1 MMSTELMPIFSK
13 ENWAEM
19 IRLKFSPPKRKKL
32 NFGFF
37 CRFLAV
43 SIFSTGFVYA
53 DENVPANGE
62 VKETLIE
69 QEQAVSVTAS
79 DLVNILRSHPSYI
92 ASVEAFCTRVFGV
105 NVSKSTYFPKL
116 SLSLSSGDKMVDK
129 TTRSDEFG
137 GVNSPEYDGKGTD
150 ATLVLRQLVY
160 DWGVTPRDIKI
171 SSGKALRANLERYQV
186 LNTVLSQMLQLVF
199 DYDRFAYS
207 VSRFEEL
214 VTLTDELVKNAETK
228 YKRGSGTLT
237 EVKELRLHMLERET
251 RLKSASLD
259 LGLAEKNLTKV
270 YGIGVDLASGVKAH
284 YLQHRPE
291 FPKTGDFTKSLAYRL
306 NLRDI
311 NNAQIELAKITRS
324 RFPKI
329 EAEITGRAWDLQ
341 EEQDCGDVIGIS
353 SLGSPQR
360 ILNDCTSSEVTG
372 RLLLTMPLYDGGEKT
387 NQHRVV
393 RSELKQFRAKQN
405 ASRRDYDRQSAEY
418 IRQIA
423 DFARRDSELT
433 DQREA
438 LVSRIS
444 DLQRLQ
450 SLTQADIALI
460 STLIARQID
469 LEIEIRNNKNS
480 LEVARGQILDL
491 NDSIRESLGLNFKKP
506 ECEF

>member
-1 MMSTELMPIFSK
+1 MELMPIFFK
-13 ENWAEM
+13 ENCAEM
-19 IRLKFSPPKRKKL
+19 TRLKFFPPKRKKL
-32 NFGFF
+32 NLGFF

-43 SIFSTGFVYA
+43 SIFSAGFVYA
-53 DENVPANGE
+53 DENVTANGE
-62 VKETLIE
+62 VKESLLE
-69 QEQAVSVTAS
+69 QERAVSVTAS
-79 DLVNILRSHPSYI
+79 DLVNILESHPSYI

-251 RLKSASLD
+251 RLKSARLD

-270 YGIGVDLASGVKAH
+270 YGISVDFASGVKAH
-284 YLQHRPE
+284 YLQLRPE
-291 FPKTGDFTKSLAYRL
+291 FPKTDDFTKSLAYRL

-311 NNAQIELAKITRS
+311 NNAETALAKITRS
-324 RFPKI
+324 RFPKV

-341 EEQDCGDVIGIS
+341 EEQDCGDVIGAS

-393 RSELKQFRAKQN
+393 RSELKQFRATQN

-418 IRQIA
+418 IRQIG

-444 DLQRLQ
+444 DLRRLQ
-450 SLTQADIALI
+450 SLTQADIVLI

-469 LEIEIRNNKNS
+469 LEVEIRNNKNS
-480 LEVARGQILDL
+480 LEITRAQILDL

>member
-1 MMSTELMPIFSK
+1 MSTELMPIFSK

-92 ASVEAFCTRVFGV
+92 ASEEAFCTHVFGV
-105 NVSKSTYFPKL
+105 NVSKSIYFPKL

-270 YGIGVDLASGVKAH
+270 YGISVDLASGVKAH

-450 SLTQADIALI
+450 SLTQADIVLI

>member
-1 MMSTELMPIFSK
+1 MSTELMPIFSK

-19 IRLKFSPPKRKKL
+19 TRLEFSPLKRKKL
-32 NFGFF
+32 SIGFF
-37 CRFLAV
+37 CRVLAV
-43 SIFSTGFVYA
+43 SISSTGFVYA

-79 DLVNILRSHPSYI
+79 DLANILRSHPSYI
-92 ASVEAFCTRVFGV
+92 ASEEAFCTRVFGV
-105 NVSKSTYFPKL
+105 NVSRSTYFPKL

-251 RLKSASLD
+251 RLKSARLD

-270 YGIGVDLASGVKAH
+270 YGISVDIASGVKAH
-284 YLQHRPE
+284 YLQHRLE
-291 FPKTGDFTKSLAYRL
+291 FPKTGDFTKSLAHRL

-311 NNAQIELAKITRS
+311 NNAETELAKITRS

-341 EEQDCGDVIGIS
+341 EEQDCGDVIGTS

-393 RSELKQFRAKQN
+393 RSELKQFRATQN

-423 DFARRDSELT
+423 DFSRRDSELT

-444 DLQRLQ
+444 DLRRLQ

-469 LEIEIRNNKNS
+469 LEVEIRNNKNS
-480 LEVARGQILDL
+480 LEIARAQILDL
-491 NDSIRESLGLNFKKP
+491 NDSIRDTLGLNFKKP

>member
-1 MMSTELMPIFSK
+1 
-13 ENWAEM
+13 
-19 IRLKFSPPKRKKL
+19 
-32 NFGFF
+32 
-37 CRFLAV
+37 
-43 SIFSTGFVYA
+43 
-53 DENVPANGE
+53 
-62 VKETLIE
+62 
-69 QEQAVSVTAS
+69 
-79 DLVNILRSHPSYI
+79 
-92 ASVEAFCTRVFGV
+92 
-105 NVSKSTYFPKL
+105 
-116 SLSLSSGDKMVDK
+116 MVDK

-214 VTLTDELVKNAETK
+214 VTLTGELVKNAETK

-270 YGIGVDLASGVKAH
+270 YGISVDLASGVKAH

-450 SLTQADIALI
+450 SLTQADIVLI